1 MSDTII
7 DTIHEADVALSVEAG
22 QLRDHPAVETLGFLS
37 EISDQP
43 PAFSLAAAALA
54 AGLLTRRSRL
64 AEGGARALASLWLAT
79 QIKGRIK
86 SVVVRTRPRKLLEE
100 GEYETGVNG
109 PDEHDYNSFPSG
121 HTADAVAAARAIG
134 RVAPEARGS
143 ALALAGIVGLVQVP
157 RAKHHLTDVLAG
169 AVVGLVAE
177 AAVDA
182 LAGAV
187 RLRPRLRAALR
198 ARDED

>member
-22 QLRDHPAVETLGFLS
+22 QLRDHPAVEALGFLS

-43 PAFSLAAAALA
+43 PAFTLAAAAMA
-54 AGLLTRRSRL
+54 AGLLSRRSRL

-86 SVVVRTRPRKLLEE
+86 SAVVRTRPSKLLEE
-100 GEYETGVNG
+100 GHYETGVDG

-121 HTADAVAAARAIG
+121 HSADAVAAARAIS
-134 RVAPEARGS
+134 RVAPDARVPLM
-143 ALALAGIVGLVQVP
+143 AAAGLVGLVQVP

-177 AAVDA
+177 AAVNAVFDA
-182 LAGAV
+182 ARV
-187 RLRPRLRAALR
+187 RPRLRAALR
-198 ARDED
+198 KRGD

>member
-1 MSDTII
+1 MTETLI
-7 DTIHEADVALSVEAG
+7 DTLHEADVALSVEAG

-43 PAFSLAAAALA
+43 PAFTLAGAAMV
-54 AGLLTRRSRL
+54 AGLLARQPRL

-86 SVVVRTRPRKLLEE
+86 SAVVRTRPHKLLDE
-100 GEYETGVNG
+100 GHYETGVNG

-134 RVAPEARGS
+134 RVAPDARGPVM
-143 ALALAGIVGLVQVP
+143 AAAGIVGLVQVP

-177 AAVDA
+177 AAVNA
-182 LAGAV
+182 VFEAV
-187 RLRPRLRAALR
+187 RLGPRLRVALR
-198 ARDED
+198 DRKDD

>member
-7 DTIHEADVALSVEAG
+7 DDLHDADVALSVEAG
-22 QLRDHPAVETLGFLS
+22 QLRDHPVTQALGFAS

-43 PAFSLAAAALA
+43 PAFTLAAVATA
-54 AGLLTRRSRL
+54 AGLLSGRSRL
-64 AEGGARALASLWLAT
+64 AEGGIRAFAALWLAT
-79 QIKGRIK
+79 RIK
-86 SVVVRTRPRKLLEE
+86 SQIKSAVVRTRPHKLLDE
-100 GEYETGVNG
+100 GHYETGVNG

-134 RVAPEARGS
+134 RVAPDAGGPL
-143 ALALAGIVGLVQVP
+143 LAAAGIVGLVQVP
-157 RAKHHLTDVLAG
+157 RAKHHLADVVAG

-182 LAGAV
+182 LFDAARV
-187 RLRPRLRAALR
+187 RPRLRVGLR
-198 ARDED
+198 DRRG

>member
-1 MSDTII
+1 MTETLI
-7 DTIHEADVALSVEAG
+7 DTLHEADVALSVEAG

-43 PAFSLAAAALA
+43 PAFTLAAAATI
-54 AGLLTRRSRL
+54 AGLLTRQSRL

-86 SVVVRTRPRKLLEE
+86 SAVVRTRPHKLLEE
-100 GEYETGVNG
+100 GHYETGVNG

-121 HTADAVAAARAIG
+121 HTADAVAAARAMG
-134 RVAPEARGS
+134 RVAPHAQGPL
-143 ALALAGIVGLVQVP
+143 LAAAGIVGLVQVP
-157 RAKHHLTDVLAG
+157 RAKHHLTDVVAG
-169 AVVGLVAE
+169 AIVGLVAE

-182 LAGAV
+182 VFEAV
-187 RLRPRLRAALR
+187 RARPRLRVALR
-198 ARDED
+198 QEED

>member
-22 QLRDHPAVETLGFLS
+22 QLRDHPAVEALGFLS

-43 PAFSLAAAALA
+43 PAFTLAAAATV
-54 AGLLTRRSRL
+54 AGLLTRQPRL

-86 SVVVRTRPRKLLEE
+86 SAVVRTRPNKLLDE
-100 GEYETGVNG
+100 GHYETGLNG
-109 PDEHDYNSFPSG
+109 PDEHDFNSFPSG
-121 HTADAVAAARAIG
+121 HTADAVAGARAIG
-134 RVAPEARGS
+134 RVAPGAQG
-143 ALALAGIVGLVQVP
+143 ALLAAAGVVGLVQVP
-157 RAKHHLTDVLAG
+157 RAKHHLTDVVAG
-169 AVVGLVAE
+169 AIVGLVAE

-182 LAGAV
+182 VFTAV
-187 RLRPRLRAALR
+187 RARPRLRVALHK
-198 ARDED
+198 RDAD